1 MIRDDYGQFSR
12 LARLHRQLIG
22 QVDQKVGAEKAT
34 MRKYIAAIDRRLVHD
49 PSSAEHFRRWRRESG
64 MSGG

>member
-22 QVDQKVGAEKAT
+22 QVDQKVGGEKAT
-34 MRKYIAAIDRRLVHD
+34 MRKYIAAIDRCLAHD
-49 PSSAEHFRRWRRESG
+49 PNSAEHFRRWRRESG